1 MSRKCAF
8 GAGRKCA
15 FGAGRLALLCT
26 LACAVFALPLAAQ
39 QVTKVGIC
47 DFTRVL
53 STAYRESKTVR
64 DWEAAKADYQK
75 EVTATAREITDLE
88 NQKLDADKA
97 GNRELSLTLE
107 KRVADRKLYL
117 DNYRRVRGQLLQQQ
131 AEKAMSAQVVRDI
144 LGAINLVAEQEGMS
158 LVFRSDGTYGESI
171 IYKVPEVDITEKVIK
186 ELFSRAGKTYTG
198 GGQ

>member
-47 DFTRVL
+47 DFTKVL

-158 LVFRSDGTYGESI
+158 LVLRSDGTYGESI

>member
-1 MSRKCAF
+1 MRRLSLRIPVRLLAAAFGVAF
-8 GAGRKCA
+8 GAA
-15 FGAGRLALLCT
+15 LA
-26 LACAVFALPLAAQ
+26 APLAAQ

-47 DFTRVL
+47 DFTKVL

-75 EVTATAREITDLE
+75 EVSTTSKEITDLE
-88 NQKLDADKA
+88 SQKLDADKA
-97 GNRELSLTLE
+97 GNRELSLSLE
-107 KRVADRKLYL
+107 KKIADRKQYL
-117 DNYRRVRGQLLQQQ
+117 DNFRRVRGQVLQQQ
-131 AEKAMSAQVVRDI
+131 AEKALTGQVVRDI
-144 LGAINLVAEQEGMS
+144 LSAINLVAEQEGMS

-171 IYKVPEVDITEKVIK
+171 IYRLPEVDVTEKVIK

>member
-1 MSRKCAF
+1 MSRKCAV
-8 GAGRKCA
+8 A
-15 FGAGRLALLCT
+15 LALLAL
-26 LACAVFALPLAAQ
+26 LAGPLAAQ

-47 DFTRVL
+47 DFTKVL
-53 STAYRESKTVR
+53 STAYRESKAVR

-75 EVTATAREITDLE
+75 EVAATAKEVTDLE
-88 NQKLDADKA
+88 SQKLDADKA
-97 GNRELSLTLE
+97 GNRDLSLTLE
-107 KRVADRKLYL
+107 KRIADRKLYL

-131 AEKAMSAQVVRDI
+131 AEKAMTAQVVRDI
-144 LGAINLVAEQEGMS
+144 LSAINLVSEQEGMS

-171 IYKVPEVDITEKVIK
+171 MYRVPEVDITEKVIK

>member
-15 FGAGRLALLCT
+15 FGAGRLVLLCT
-26 LACAVFALPLAAQ
+26 LACAVFVLPLAAQ

>member
-1 MSRKCAF
+1 MRRLSLRSPVCVLAAAF
-8 GAGRKCA
+8 GAA
-15 FGAGRLALLCT
+15 LA
-26 LACAVFALPLAAQ
+26 APNAAAQ

-47 DFTRVL
+47 DFTKVL

-75 EVTATAREITDLE
+75 EVSATSKEITDLE
-88 NQKLDADKA
+88 SQKLDADKA
-97 GNRELSLTLE
+97 GNRELSLSLE
-107 KRVADRKLYL
+107 KKIADRKQYL
-117 DNYRRVRGQLLQQQ
+117 DNYRRVRGQVLQQQ
-131 AEKAMSAQVVRDI
+131 AEKALTAQVVRDI
-144 LGAINLVAEQEGMS
+144 LSAINLVAEQEGMS

-171 IYKVPEVDITEKVIK
+171 IFRLPEIDITEKVIK